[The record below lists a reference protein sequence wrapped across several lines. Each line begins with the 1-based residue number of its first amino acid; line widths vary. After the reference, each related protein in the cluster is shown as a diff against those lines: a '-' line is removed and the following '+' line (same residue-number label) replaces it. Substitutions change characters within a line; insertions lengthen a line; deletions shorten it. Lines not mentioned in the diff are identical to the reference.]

1 MAENNNREQLFKEL
15 DILLE
20 RAGDDFGPVIMD
32 ELQNRLD
39 QTVNAF
45 NGEVKRM
52 LETSFKMYHLQGD
65 QLRELIKQG
74 AKPKKKLTRSEA
86 DEIKA
91 DIPQFISKF
100 EDRQQ

>member
-1 MAENNNREQLFKEL
+1 
-15 DILLE
+15 
-20 RAGDDFGPVIMD
+20 
-32 ELQNRLD
+32 
-39 QTVNAF
+39 
-45 NGEVKRM
+45 M

-74 AKPKKKLTRSEA
+74 AKPKKKSTRSEA
-86 DEIKA
+86 EEIKA